1 MWKKSRT
8 CTIGK
13 QTRQDGIGKGDAH
26 GGKEEFSGSMTDV
39 GNGWCNE
46 TNDDERFI
54 KPRNWLKIPLK
65 VRNALTAASLKKL
78 PKTTPKMMAMMILA
92 KSGVLTFAKSGI
104 LILFIFVVLLFDC
117 KGTFFLTKPQFFSYI

>member
-92 KSGVLTFAKSGI
+92 KSGI